1 MDIMSVTKPD
11 RKKIELTDGNVLLR
25 PYRMND
31 VDKLFRAVRESIKEM
46 SVWLPFAHENYSI
59 KESKDWIKKR
69 PKEWKKGITYDFA
82 IFDTQSGDLIGGC
95 GLNEIH
101 ESNRRA
107 NLGYWV
113 RTSCTGKGIAVVAT
127 RLLAKWGFEV
137 LKLKRIEIYVAVGNQ
152 RSLRVAEKVGA
163 KREGILRSR
172 INVRDVMHDAVMHS
186 LIPGEV

>member
-1 MDIMSVTKPD
+1 MDIMGDTKID
-11 RKKIELTDGNVLLR
+11 RKKIELTDGNILLR
-25 PYRMND
+25 PYRVSD
-31 VDKLFRAVRESIKEM
+31 VDRLFHAVRESVKEM
-46 SVWLPFAHENYSI
+46 SVWLPFAHENYNV

-82 IFDTQSGDLIGGC
+82 IFDVQSGDLIGGC
-95 GLNEIH
+95 GLNEIS
-101 ESNRRA
+101 ERNSRA

-113 RTSCTGKGIAVVAT
+113 RTSCTGRGVAVIAT

-163 KREGILRSR
+163 KREGILRNR
-172 INVRDVMHDAVMHS
+172 INIHDKMHDAVMHS